1 MATTKIAVTAATNLS
16 LGGGD
21 TAEGLASQLAT
32 LLGACQTYFNGST
45 GPASATTSVTAI
57 QAALD
62 TIASALSSYGN
73 ATVSKTTA

>member
-21 TAEGLASQLAT
+21 TAESLAT
-32 LLGACQTYFNGST
+32 QMAALLGACQTYFNGST
-45 GPASATTSVTAI
+45 GPASATTSVTAV

-62 TIASALSSYGN
+62 TIASALSTYGN

>member
-21 TAEGLASQLAT
+21 TAESLATQLST
-32 LLGACQTYFNGST
+32 LLGALPVIFNS
-45 GPASATTSVTAI
+45 GPASATTSVTAV

-62 TIASALSSYGN
+62 IVASALSSYGN